1 MTEPHPY
8 LTLKLAREL
17 YQKPPASL
25 TTEEQQRVASVAARQ
40 LQIEQRILA
49 TPEAAQVVL
58 PDSSVEQGVA
68 EIRGRYASQ
77 EEFVA
82 DLEKSGLDAAALR
95 AAIERDLKVEAVLER
110 VASQSA
116 AVSETDVEIFYL
128 MHRER
133 FLRPE
138 TRALRHI
145 LVTINDS
152 LPGNERP
159 SARSRIDDIHARL
172 AKSPERFAEQA
183 LKHSECP
190 TAMNGGVLGKI
201 ARGQLYAELEP
212 AAFALCAGELSAVVE
227 SPLGFHIMLCDAV
240 EAAGELPLDSVRD
253 KIFTHLADSRRRAS
267 QKAWIAGLFG
277 REPR

>member
-1 MTEPHPY
+1 MLPESSIV
-8 LTLKLAREL
+8 
-17 YQKPPASL
+17 ASL
-25 TTEEQQRVASVAARQ
+25 Q
-40 LQIEQRILA
+40 
-49 TPEAAQVVL
+49 
-58 PDSSVEQGVA
+58 
-68 EIRGRYASQ
+68 EIRGRYARRGLPRRSG
-77 EEFVA
+77 
-82 DLEKSGLDAAALR
+82 KIGLDAALR

-172 AKSPERFAEQA
+172 AKSPERFANRPQA
-183 LKHSECP
+183 LGMPHRHERRR
-190 TAMNGGVLGKI
+190 
-201 ARGQLYAELEP
+201 ARQDRPWP
-212 AAFALCAGELSAVVE
+212 ALRGTGTGRFRPLRRRAFAVVE
-227 SPLGFHIMLCDAV
+227 SPL
-240 EAAGELPLDSVRD
+240 
-253 KIFTHLADSRRRAS
+253 AS
-267 QKAWIAGLFG
+267 TSCS
-277 REPR
+277 